1 MATQLYGVP
10 LLLQPEKAE
19 IIEAVFRAHVVGG
32 ELPDVS
38 AHAPQPMAA
47 AYAAPR
53 FADKPYV
60 VTESGVAVLPITGTL
75 VHRGSGMDAL
85 SGLQSYTSLERQID
99 MAAADPDVRGI
110 FLEIDSP
117 GGQAA
122 GSFALG
128 EKLRT
133 VDKPKVAHVNEM
145 ALSGGYL
152 LAAAADK
159 IVMAPTGRVGSI
171 GVIALHQDRSKA
183 NAKAGIHYTAIY
195 AGAKKADG
203 SPHAPLTDSAKQAM
217 QENVNSLYE
226 HFVSYVA
233 QMRGIDQADVRAQEA
248 GIFSGQMA
256 LDNGL
261 ADEIKGFNE
270 ALAAFEQE
278 CSTGVGL
285 CNGGA
290 FRKHP
295 KGAAMSNE
303 AQTAAVESLTAEQVA
318 EQVSAAKLD
327 SAKAMQARIQSI
339 QMCDEAKGREEMA
352 AHLAFNT
359 DMDADAAKALL
370 AAAPMKAAAPV
381 AQGNALAA
389 GMAAVSNPDVGAD
402 APAAD
407 LQANSAASLWNRS
420 NAKLRAVK

>member
-1 MATQLYGVP
+1 MRYPLMATQLYGVP

-53 FADKPYV
+53 FAGKPYV

-99 MAAADPDVRGI
+99 MAATDPDVRGI

-270 ALAAFEQE
+270 ALAAF
-278 CSTGVGL
+278 
-285 CNGGA
+285 
-290 FRKHP
+290 
-295 KGAAMSNE
+295 
-303 AQTAAVESLTAEQVA
+303 
-318 EQVSAAKLD
+318 
-327 SAKAMQARIQSI
+327 
-339 QMCDEAKGREEMA
+339 
-352 AHLAFNT
+352 
-359 DMDADAAKALL
+359 
-370 AAAPMKAAAPV
+370 
-381 AQGNALAA
+381 
-389 GMAAVSNPDVGAD
+389 
-402 APAAD
+402 
-407 LQANSAASLWNRS
+407 
-420 NAKLRAVK
+420 